1 MDRVAFTRNTLR
13 DFVSHICF
21 QNHSITSTGGSDL
34 LILCAVGSYAVSLAI
49 GQIQGVI
56 AFFTLCG
63 QDDSTFVLTVQL
75 QSQRVG
81 MLLLFGQG
89 EIGITGNR
97 PALKAIRGS
106 NGDFLLT
113 DNTGG
118 GHAIYSA
125 AIHSYPTDSRVL
137 LTKVCVTAEYTAFNC
152 AIVGKVTCGSDIL
165 NSAIVGYTISDDAVL
180 EYAVI
185 CDTPFYCI
193 VFKISS
199 VCLLYT
205 SDAADEL

>member
-1 MDRVAFTRNTLR
+1 
-13 DFVSHICF
+13 
-21 QNHSITSTGGSDL
+21 
-34 LILCAVGSYAVSLAI
+34 
-49 GQIQGVI
+49 
-56 AFFTLCG
+56 
-63 QDDSTFVLTVQL
+63 
-75 QSQRVG
+75 
-81 MLLLFGQG
+81 MLLLFSQG

-165 NSAIVGYTISDDAVL
+165 NSAIVGYTISDGAVL

-199 VCLLYT
+199 VPIFNCHGFVQFFGLHT
-205 SDAADEL
+205 AVISPAIIRAAEIRTEAINR

>member
-1 MDRVAFTRNTLR
+1 
-13 DFVSHICF
+13 
-21 QNHSITSTGGSDL
+21 
-34 LILCAVGSYAVSLAI
+34 
-49 GQIQGVI
+49 
-56 AFFTLCG
+56 
-63 QDDSTFVLTVQL
+63 
-75 QSQRVG
+75 
-81 MLLLFGQG
+81 MLLLFSQG

-125 AIHSYPTDSRVL
+125 AIHSYPTDGRIL
-137 LTKVCVTAEYTAFNC
+137 LAKFCVTAKYTADDFTVIDEV
-152 AIVGKVTCGSDIL
+152 AGAGDIL
-165 NSAIVGYTISDDAVL
+165 NSTIVGYTISDDAVL

-199 VCLLYT
+199 VPIFNCHGFVQFFGLHT
-205 SDAADEL
+205 AVISPAIIRATEIRTEAINR